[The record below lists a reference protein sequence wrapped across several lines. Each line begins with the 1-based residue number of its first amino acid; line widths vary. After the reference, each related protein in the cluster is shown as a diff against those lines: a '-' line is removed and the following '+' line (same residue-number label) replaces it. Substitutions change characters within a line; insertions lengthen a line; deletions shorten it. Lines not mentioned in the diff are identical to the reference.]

1 MADNTLHSSARANWL
16 ERRFALRSR
25 GGTLRTECLAGITG
39 FLAAAYLLVVI
50 PGLLAIGGMDKGAAT
65 TGTILVFV
73 VGSLLMAFYAN
84 LPFIVGPGI
93 GGSVLVGVTLAG
105 SEGIGWQTG
114 LGIACWSG
122 ILFFLLTRFG
132 LREVVTRSVP
142 QSIKLGLT
150 ASIGLFVAVLGFR
163 NAGLVLANAKTNA
176 LMLGDFL
183 APGALVALCGLFLA
197 IALQARKVPGAI
209 LWAILCAT
217 LVGIPFGVTK
227 LPTHFIDAPHS
238 LAPVLGQV
246 DLLGALNIAFLPFLF
261 VFFASEFF
269 STMGTTQA
277 VGPQYDLDYDQ
288 SRAMLTTLNVG
299 PTLDPRFQTYRYLRT
314 PEEPVKRDSPR
325 RVFLMVMWGIVGA
338 LIGASVTRL
347 ALLVVVRLQPEVAA
361 GIP

>member
-246 DLLGALNIAFLPFLF
+246 DLLGALTSP
-261 VFFASEFF
+261 SCRSCSSF
-269 STMGTTQA
+269 SH
-277 VGPQYDLDYDQ
+277 L
-288 SRAMLTTLNVG
+288 S
-299 PTLDPRFQTYRYLRT
+299 F
-314 PEEPVKRDSPR
+314 SPPWGRRWRWAAR
-325 RVFLMVMWGIVGA
+325 RVCWMKKA
-338 LIGASVTRL
+338 TCRRLIARSWSIRL
-347 ALLVVVRLQPEVAA
+347 PPRSARGWAFRRLRR
-361 GIP
+361 